1 MHPVN
6 YTLPYYQGDDLSIII
21 YPKNSE
27 GYPIDIVPT
36 DTAFFKIADKRGNTS
51 TVRVVGTGT
60 IQDAGNRDDNDNVV
74 YAIVATLDGTSGL
87 NVKNGY
93 VYDVGYVKDTTTVTV
108 LTGTMSVV
116 ERVVAP

>member
-6 YTLPYYQGDDLSIII
+6 YTLPYYQGNDLSMII
-21 YPKNSE
+21 YPKDST
-27 GYPIDIVPT
+27 GGPIDIVPT

-51 TVRVVGTGT
+51 TVRIVGTGT
-60 IQDAGNRDDNDNVV
+60 IADVNDSGV

-93 VYDVGYVKDTTTVTV
+93 VYDVGYVKDAKTVTV
-108 LTGTMSVV
+108 LTGTMSVI